1 MDLESGGEGKK
12 LQISDR
18 LRVLKLQNIN
28 FVQYFFTM
36 ENFQPPNFVS
46 LEDNCLTK
54 KFWQDDL

>member
-54 KFWQDDL
+54 KF